1 MTSVSSD
8 LTPTHSLKS
17 LPGGRDSRPRSLLG
31 LAGSVCLPP
40 TQKADTMGSSLEGVE
55 RLPGDHAYASLV
67 IPMVLDATE
76 RYARLLRSRH
86 IVLVKP
92 HPKLMQ
98 KYEAAGYTHLI
109 THKS

>member
-1 MTSVSSD
+1 
-8 LTPTHSLKS
+8 
-17 LPGGRDSRPRSLLG
+17 
-31 LAGSVCLPP
+31 
-40 TQKADTMGSSLEGVE
+40 MGSSLEGVE

-98 KYEAAGYTHLI
+98 KYEAAGYTRQYVAAIKEYAAVKAVEAL
-109 THKS
+109 